1 MMTQAQPFEIKRE
14 KPLLCRCVRQNATG
28 RGRMVRESGKRGA
41 AARRVKN
48 LKNNLK
54 PARFLKFSFFSLF
67 FIYLLSI
74 YLFKINN
81 LRFPRPPSTPKIRK
95 ESRHKTRHKIFASL

>member
-1 MMTQAQPFEIKRE
+1 M
-14 KPLLCRCVRQNATG
+14 G
-28 RGRMVRESGKRGA
+28 RESGGREA
-41 AARRVKN
+41 TARRVKN
-48 LKNNLK
+48 PKNILET
-54 PARFLKFSFFSLF
+54 ARFLKFSFFSLF